1 LSSEASVTYRGAVQ
15 LGKNVSCDSFDE
27 TRRLRVVTHAHADH
41 MVGLRE
47 SLKKCQ
53 KVLMT
58 APTKD
63 LIDVLKGPLF
73 LMSGFVETLDYGKP
87 LVYEQEKIMIL
98 RADHIL
104 GAGQVLVESSEGKR
118 VAYTGDFRI
127 NNTPVIDTDVLVM
140 EATYGS
146 PSCRRS
152 FDEDVRSLLVSLVT
166 EGLKQGTVYV
176 FGYHGKLQEVM
187 EILHKAGLT
196 APFIASERVFQVSK
210 VCERHGMRT
219 GRLLHSDGDEA
230 RELLGKCSPCVAF
243 YHMNVGDEVGVGG
256 FRVYVSGW
264 EFDSAVRRRAENEY
278 IVALSDH
285 SDFDGLM
292 EYVQR
297 AKPKL
302 VVTDNF
308 RVGHAETL
316 AKEIRKRFGIPAFAL
331 PKR

>member
-1 LSSEASVTYRGAVQ
+1 MSSEASVTYRGAVQ

-47 SLKKCQ
+47 SLRKCQ

-63 LIDVLKGPLF
+63 LIDVLKGPFF

-87 LVYEQEKIMIL
+87 VSYEQEKITIF

-104 GAGQVLVESSEGKR
+104 GAGQVLVEGSDGKR

-127 NNTPVIDTDVLVM
+127 NNTPVLETDVLVM

-146 PSCRRS
+146 PLCRRP
-152 FDEDVRSLLVSLVT
+152 FDDGVRSLLASLVT

-187 EILHKAGLT
+187 EILHEAGLA

-210 VCERHGMRT
+210 VCERHGMHT
-219 GRLLHSDGDEA
+219 GRLLHCDGEDA

-243 YHMNVGDEVGVGG
+243 YHMNAGRDVGLGG

-264 EFDSAVRRRAENEY
+264 EFDVPVRRRAENEY
-278 IVALSDH
+278 VVALSDH

-292 EYVQR
+292 DYVQR
-297 AKPKL
+297 SKPKI

>member
-1 LSSEASVTYRGAVQ
+1 
-15 LGKNVSCDSFDE
+15 
-27 TRRLRVVTHAHADH
+27 
-41 MVGLRE
+41 
-47 SLKKCQ
+47 
-53 KVLMT
+53 
-58 APTKD
+58 
-63 LIDVLKGPLF
+63 
-73 LMSGFVETLDYGKP
+73 VETLDYGKP
-87 LVYEQEKIMIL
+87 LLYEQEKITIF

-104 GAGQVLVESSEGKR
+104 GAGQVLVEGSDGKR
-118 VAYTGDFRI
+118 IAYTGDFRI
-127 NNTPVIDTDVLVM
+127 NNTPVLDADVLVM

-152 FDEDVRSLLVSLVT
+152 FDDDVRSLLVSLVT

-187 EILHKAGLT
+187 EILHKHGVT
-196 APFIASERVFQVSK
+196 APLVASERVFQVSK
-210 VCERHGMRT
+210 VCEQHGMRT
-219 GRLLHSDGDEA
+219 GRLLHADGDEA
-230 RELLGKCSPCVAF
+230 RDLLRKCSPCVAF
-243 YHMNVGDEVGVGG
+243 YHMNAGGEVGMGG

-264 EFDSAVRRRAENEY
+264 EFDCAVRRKSENEY
-278 IVALSDH
+278 VVALSDH

-302 VVTDNF
+302 VITDNF

-316 AKEIRKRFGIPAFAL
+316 AKEIHKRFGIPAFAL